1 MSAALLLQAVVDT
14 DKTYRKLTDLDNI
27 VAFRTVPKFASDDT
41 TFCQH
46 AGRVYIPYRVSD
58 DAIILY
64 PASCLEVFHKIVTTA
79 SSKLDMKGIVFV
91 CFNSN
96 DHPEVIKVKN
106 IKTGLFS
113 KGFRLDNEEIN
124 HVVYFDQAQLDEGI
138 DDLSNYVSVNDNNSK
153 AVITTEY
160 EEMMAG
166 ILYHEIGH
174 TKHKTL
180 TTLSSSY
187 TSLYVGGTIY
197 VSLAAGLRHQ
207 STSLVSCLSL
217 ATLTTLLAYM
227 TATVTP
233 VAINYCKEIV
243 ADHYSK
249 QYSNGQAMYLSTTR
263 DRHLIGFSHS
273 HPAHWFRLK
282 VLKWW

>member
-1 MSAALLLQAVVDT
+1 MSAMTQRDVNI

-27 VAFRTVPKFASDDT
+27 VAFRTVPKFGSHNT
-41 TFCQH
+41 SFCQY
-46 AGRVYIPYRVSD
+46 AGRVYIPYCVFD

-64 PASCLEVFHKIVTTA
+64 TASCLKVFHKIVTTIG
-79 SSKLDMKGIVFV
+79 SKLDMKGIVFV

-96 DHPEVIKVKN
+96 SHPDVIKVKN
-106 IKTGLFS
+106 IKTGLLEKS
-113 KGFRLDNEEIN
+113 CRLSDEEIN
-124 HVVYFDQAQLDEGI
+124 YVIYFDQAQLDK
-138 DDLSNYVSVNDNNSK
+138 DVDSLSNHVTDNDNNDK
-153 AVITTEY
+153 TVIAAEY

-187 TSLYVGGTIY
+187 TPLYVGGTIY
-197 VSLAAGLRHQ
+197 VSLAAALRHQ
-207 STSLVSCLSL
+207 PTSLMTSLSL

-227 TATVTP
+227 TATMTP
-233 VAINYCKEIV
+233 VAINYCKEIL
-243 ADHYSK
+243 ADHHSK
-249 QYSNGQAMYLSTTR
+249 QYSNGQAMYLGKTR
-263 DRHLIGFSHS
+263 DSHLFGFSHS